1 MAGRGR
7 FWPGE
12 GGDAGGRAWD
22 GGTPRRKP
30 ATMSGC
36 SFAMMAVASRAWTP
50 PPPLLPLPA
59 RALHGSPRGC
69 ARAHDRAAGGGGAAG
84 AARPPAPPRARAR
97 SRAMYLR
104 AVVRARLLQLGLG
117 GLYEIVHGGVQDPGR
132 LLAGRAGG
140 VSNVWCGVRS
150 IQFLLAST
158 QVKVS
163 ILPLEQSIWQ
173 TN

>member
-1 MAGRGR
+1 MH
-7 FWPGE
+7 
-12 GGDAGGRAWD
+12 
-22 GGTPRRKP
+22 
-30 ATMSGC
+30 
-36 SFAMMAVASRAWTP
+36 
-50 PPPLLPLPA
+50 L
-59 RALHGSPRGC
+59 
-69 ARAHDRAAGGGGAAG
+69 AGGGGAAG
-84 AARPPAPPRARAR
+84 AARPPAPPRVRAR

-117 GLYEIVHGGVQDPGR
+117 GLYELVHGGVQDPGR
-132 LLAGRAGG
+132 LLAGRAG